1 MNILSLENVSKNYG
15 FRPLFESVTL
25 GLEDRDKIGI
35 IGANGSGKTTLLKI
49 IAGVEEPDTGRVTR
63 AKGKSLAYLSQNP
76 PYDENLTVLETIFAS
91 SSGIMQT
98 IRDYEDVCHEVAAG
112 RHDAATLQRMS
123 DLQHE
128 LEEGGGWEIETNAR
142 SVLTKLDIT
151 DTHAKMGALS
161 GGQRKRVAL
170 AHELIFKPDILI
182 LDEPTNHL
190 DADTIEWLE
199 DYLRRYTGV
208 LLLVTHDRYFLD
220 RVTDRIF
227 EIDRGAVQNFNGNYA
242 YYLEKK
248 AEQETLREVEGHKR
262 EQLIKK
268 ELAWLRRGAKA
279 RTRKSKHR
287 IEAAHALMA
296 QPKEQAK
303 GEVDIATGSKR
314 LGSKVIELNGVSKS
328 YGDNTLIEDF
338 TYLVKRDDRI
348 GIIGANGSGKTTL
361 LDMITGRV
369 APDKGEIEIGQTVH
383 IGYYDQESRALN
395 DEQRVIDYIRDIA
408 EYVTTNEGV
417 QITAGKMLERFLFTP
432 AQQYAV
438 IGNLSGGERRR
449 LYLLRIL
456 MGSPNVLLLDEPTN
470 DLDIPTLI
478 ALEQYL
484 DDFPGALIVVSH
496 DRYFLDRTIDK
507 VFRFTQGGNVREYA
521 GDYTAYLEAELA
533 SPSRTT
539 PSDQSGG
546 HPSSNQEAS
555 RAPNSPPV
563 SGASA
568 DGVVSSD
575 SPPVLGGV
583 AATSADGVVSSES
596 PPVLGGVAAASAD
609 GVVPVAGT
617 RAPNPKAK
625 KLTFKENR
633 ELEALESRI
642 AETES
647 RLPEIENELA
657 ASATDAARVHELF
670 LEQQRLNSQLEIDLT
685 RWTELAERVDG

>member
-15 FRPLFESVTL
+15 FKPLFENVTL

-49 IAGVEEPDTGRVTR
+49 IAGTETTDSGRVTR

-76 PYDENLTVLETIFAS
+76 PYNENLTVLEMIFAS
-91 SSGIMQT
+91 SSGVMQT
-98 IRDYEDVCHEVAAG
+98 IRDYEDICHEVAAG
-112 RHDAATLQRMS
+112 KHDTATLQRMS

-151 DTHAKMGALS
+151 DTHAKMGTLS

-199 DYLRRYTGV
+199 SYLARYTGV

-227 EIDRGAVQNFNGNYA
+227 EVDRGTVQNFSGNYG

-248 AEQETLREVEGHKR
+248 AEQDTLREVEGHKR
-262 EQLIKK
+262 DQLIKK

-287 IEAAHALMA
+287 IEAAHTLMA
-296 QPKEQAK
+296 LPKEALK
-303 GEVDIATGSKR
+303 ADVDIAIGSKR
-314 LGSKVIELNGVSKS
+314 LGSKVVEINGVSKS
-328 YGDNTLIEDF
+328 YGDVTLIDDF
-338 TYLVKRDDRI
+338 TYLLKRDDRI

-369 APDKGEIEIGQTVH
+369 TPDSGEIETGTTVH

-395 DEQRVIDYIRDIA
+395 DEQRVIDYIRDVA

-432 AQQYAV
+432 AAQYAV

-478 ALEQYL
+478 ALEEYL
-484 DDFPGALIVVSH
+484 DDFAGALIVVSH
-496 DRYFLDRTIDK
+496 DRYFLDRTIENI
-507 VFRFTQGGNVREYA
+507 FHFEPGGQVREYA
-521 GDYTAYLEAELA
+521 GDYTAYLETHERELA
-533 SPSRTT
+533 SMSATSPPRNASAPLLRQEGSFREST
-539 PSDQSGG
+539 PVFR
-546 HPSSNQEAS
+546 E
-555 RAPNSPPV
+555 SPPV
-563 SGASA
+563 FR
-568 DGVVSSD
+568 
-575 SPPVLGGV
+575 
-583 AATSADGVVSSES
+583 ES

-609 GVVPVAGT
+609 GVVPALSNEGGNGAQKP
-617 RAPNPKAK
+617 RPK
-625 KLTFKENR
+625 KLTFKESR
-633 ELEALESRI
+633 EFQSLEQRI
-642 AETES
+642 SETEK
-647 RLPEIENELA
+647 RLPEIERDLIAA
-657 ASATDAARVHELF
+657 ASDAGRVHELF
-670 LEQQRLNSQLEIDLT
+670 LEQQTLNTQLEADLS
-685 RWTELAERVDG
+685 RWAELGERVDV

>member
-15 FRPLFESVTL
+15 FRPLFENVTL

-35 IGANGSGKTTLLKI
+35 IGANGSGKTTLLKL
-49 IAGVEEPDTGRVTR
+49 IAGIEEPDFGRVTR

-76 PYDENLTVLETIFAS
+76 PYDDKLTVLETIFAS
-91 SSGIMQT
+91 SSGVMQL

-112 RHDAATLQRMS
+112 NHDDAIMQRMS
-123 DLQHE
+123 DLQHD
-128 LEEGGGWEIETNAR
+128 LEMSGGWEIETNAR
-142 SVLTKLDIT
+142 AVLTKLDIT
-151 DTHAKMGALS
+151 DTHAKMGTLS

-199 DYLRRYTGV
+199 DYLARYTGV

-227 EIDRGAVQNFNGNYA
+227 EIDRGAVQNFSGNYA

-262 EQLIKK
+262 DQLIKK

-296 QPKEQAK
+296 TPKEAAK
-303 GEVDIATGSKR
+303 AEVDIAIGSKR
-314 LGSKVIELNGVSKS
+314 LGSKVIEINGVSKS
-328 YGDNTLIEDF
+328 YGDVTLIDDF
-338 TYLVKRDDRI
+338 SYLLKRDDRI

-369 APDKGEIEIGQTVH
+369 APDSGDIEIGQTVH

-395 DEQRVIDYIRDIA
+395 DDQRVIDYIRDVA
-408 EYVTTNEGV
+408 EFVTTNEGV
-417 QITAGKMLERFLFTP
+417 QISAGKMLERFLFTP
-432 AQQYAV
+432 AMQYAV

-478 ALEQYL
+478 ALEEYL
-484 DDFPGALIVVSH
+484 DEFAGALIVVSH
-496 DRYFLDRTIDK
+496 DRYFLDRTIEN
-507 VFRFTQGGNVREYA
+507 VFRFTEGGKVREYA
-521 GDYTAYLEAELA
+521 GDYTAYLEAHEREQ
-533 SPSRTT
+533 STT
-539 PSDQSGG
+539 LVGM
-546 HPSSNQEAS
+546 AT
-555 RAPNSPPV
+555 PNSPPYKGGV
-563 SGASA
+563 AAVSA
-568 DGVVSSD
+568 DGVVLSRGNHDLKSK
-575 SPPVLGGV
+575 
-583 AATSADGVVSSES
+583 SANGDGVSSKTK
-596 PPVLGGVAAASAD
+596 D
-609 GVVPVAGT
+609 QK
-617 RAPNPKAK
+617 PKT
-625 KLTFKENR
+625 KLTFKEQR
-633 ELEALESRI
+633 ELESLEKRI
-642 AETES
+642 AETEV
-647 RLPEIENELA
+647 RLPEIDKELTA
-657 ASATDAARVHELF
+657 AAADAGRVHELF
-670 LEQQRLNSQLEIDLT
+670 LEQQKLNTQLETDLT
-685 RWTELAERVDG
+685 RWAELAERIES